1 MANNYLLFSETI
13 DDITPA
19 ERNWINKVLIVDAPA
34 PTTLKEA
41 GIKLN
46 AIDIECWPGF
56 QWELCEDDTG
66 LLIYSDESGYIEH
79 VAEFVRAFL
88 SRFRAKASWSM
99 TWAAT
104 CSKPRAGEFY
114 GGGIFVTSKTV
125 KSFCAIDALE
135 RMKAR
140 FEKPRRRSVR

>member
-13 DDITPA
+13 DEITPA
-19 ERNWINKVLIVDAPA
+19 ERDWIKEVLIVDAAA

-41 GIKLN
+41 GIRLN

-56 QWELCEDDTG
+56 QWELPEDDTG
-66 LLIYSDESGYIEH
+66 LLIYSDESGHIEH

-88 SRFRAKASWSM
+88 ACFRRNACWSM

-114 GGGIFVTSKTV
+114 GGGIFVTAQTV

-135 RMKAR
+135 HMKAR
-140 FEKPRRRSVR
+140 FEQSRLRSVR